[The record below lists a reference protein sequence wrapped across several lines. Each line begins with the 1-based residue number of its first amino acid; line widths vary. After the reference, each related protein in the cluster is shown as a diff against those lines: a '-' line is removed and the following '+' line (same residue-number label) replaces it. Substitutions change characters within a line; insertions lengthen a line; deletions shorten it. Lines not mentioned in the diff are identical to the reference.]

1 MKNGEKTAKGIH
13 AHTIK
18 SPLIR
23 FFVALLF
30 SFWLNASIWIGL
42 FCFDAGL
49 KYLAWWW
56 NTVKTKRNKTH
67 FESSKFHDWP
77 LT

>member
-49 KYLAWWW
+49 KYLA
-56 NTVKTKRNKTH
+56 
-67 FESSKFHDWP
+67 
-77 LT
+77 